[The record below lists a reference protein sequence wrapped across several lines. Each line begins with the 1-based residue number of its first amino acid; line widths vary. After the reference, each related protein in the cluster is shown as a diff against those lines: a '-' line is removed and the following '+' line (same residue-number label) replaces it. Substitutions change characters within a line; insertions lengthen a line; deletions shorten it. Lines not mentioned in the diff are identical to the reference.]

1 MVISKLELTY
11 RKARQDSHRNTS
23 LDVAETETNV
33 RNCLPLDFF
42 LQEKN
47 KPLLLELQKLG
58 FQSLAVKHTS
68 NRGPT

>member
-11 RKARQDSHRNTS
+11 RKERPRHRNTG

-33 RNCLPLDFF
+33 RNCLPLDFL

>member
-11 RKARQDSHRNTS
+11 RKERPRHRNTG

-58 FQSLAVKHTS
+58 FQSLAGKHTC